1 MPPIWT
7 AYRIEIVWN
16 IGHRLLQEIIVYS
29 RYVDTICVVKLICV
43 RYFSV
48 IVRTLYRNGHVKR
61 VASILP
67 VAHIYE
73 MTRER
78 AFEDC
83 RRRRPRSFALRCF
96 CGRHIIVPQSGYMS
110 MGGCIICATRNSRL
124 YSGINHRNILYIHTH
139 TKSLRRRSLAAQTYY
154 LHYIIVELLNIVIK
168 HYSWIIY
175 ETEHGRG
182 ESRHKRKHDVSHSL
196 SD

>member
-1 MPPIWT
+1 MRNEKLT
-7 AYRIEIVWN
+7 ALFRHQSQKY
-16 IGHRLLQEIIVYS
+16 
-29 RYVDTICVVKLICV
+29 TI
-43 RYFSV
+43 Y
-48 IVRTLYRNGHVKR
+48 
-61 VASILP
+61 
-67 VAHIYE
+67 
-73 MTRER
+73 
-78 AFEDC
+78 
-83 RRRRPRSFALRCF
+83 
-96 CGRHIIVPQSGYMS
+96 
-110 MGGCIICATRNSRL
+110 
-124 YSGINHRNILYIHTH
+124 TH